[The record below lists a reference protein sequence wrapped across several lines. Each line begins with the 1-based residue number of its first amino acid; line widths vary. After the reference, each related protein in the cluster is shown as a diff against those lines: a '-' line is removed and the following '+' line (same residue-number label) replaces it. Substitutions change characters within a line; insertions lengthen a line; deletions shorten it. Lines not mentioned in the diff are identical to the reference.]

1 MKINTIAPLTP
12 TAPSAQPQQARLGT
26 QMSASQQA
34 AKEKAIAMLMGN
46 SANPTGNAQATPV
59 KNPSNISME
68 EAVNVKAAPESS
80 QTDSVVDPAAAP
92 IDQSVE
98 QPGEEPKE
106 AATQPE
112 TPEAPLSSQFA
123 VLARKEKAL
132 RAKEQSFRQREAA
145 LAAREA
151 GLSQQAAPS
160 ASFDASKY
168 ISIDDLK
175 SNPYGKLQE
184 LGVSYDDLTAQALQS
199 QSPEF
204 QAIAKIR
211 TELQA
216 DLQKLKDEQANTRKS
231 VEEQQTAAYQQAL
244 RQIKNE
250 ASQLVNSDASFE
262 TIKETGSVTDVVDLI
277 ERTFKEEGTLLTV
290 QEAAQ
295 IVEDYLVEE
304 AMKLAGLKKV
314 QARLKPAQSPV
325 QKVEQPQTPPQQQPA
340 QKSVTLTNSM
350 GSARQLSARERA
362 ILAAKGELK

>member
-1 MKINTIAPLTP
+1 MKINTIAPATP
-12 TAPSAQPQQARLGT
+12 ATPSAQPQQAKLGT
-26 QMSASQQA
+26 QMSPSQQA
-34 AKEKAIAMLMGN
+34 AKEKAIAMLLGN
-46 SANPTGNAQATPV
+46 SPNPTGNSQAAPV
-59 KNPSNISME
+59 KDPSNISME

-80 QTDSVVDPAAAP
+80 QTDSIVDPAAEP

-98 QPGEEPKE
+98 QPVEETKE

-112 TPEAPLSSQFA
+112 KEEPLSSQFA

-151 GLSQQAAPS
+151 ELSNAATPS
-160 ASFDASKY
+160 SSFDASKY

-175 SNPYGKLQE
+175 NNPYGKLQE
-184 LGVSYDDLTAQALQS
+184 LGVSYDDLTEQALQS

-204 QAIAKIR
+204 RAIAKMR
-211 TELQA
+211 AEMQA

-250 ASQLVNSDASFE
+250 ASQLVNSDPSFE
-262 TIKETGSVTDVVDLI
+262 TIKETDSVTDVVDLI

-295 IVEDYLVEE
+295 IVEDYLIEE
-304 AMKLAGLKKV
+304 AMKLANLKKV
-314 QARLKPAQSPV
+314 QARLKPAPAPV
-325 QKVEQPQTPPQQQPA
+325 KKAEQPQTPAQQQPA
-340 QKSVTLTNSM
+340 PKSVTLTNSM
-350 GSARQLSARERA
+350 GSTRQLSARERA